1 MEREVKNKAASIR
14 AKLMNIARAEK
25 IDFDFLL
32 LRYFQERFLYRL
44 AISEF
49 SDRFILKGGLLLI
62 CLKMPRSRP
71 TKDIDFLAK
80 EIKNDPAELEHIF
93 RSITA
98 ISCNDGVKFTS
109 SSLISEQIKE
119 NADYEGIRIKIDATL
134 GQARKKLQMDI
145 GFGDVIIPR
154 AMRIEFPTLLEEKP
168 PRIKVYSIESIIS
181 EKFEA
186 MVKLAMVNSR
196 MKDFYDIY
204 TLSVNYNFQS
214 DRLKKAIESTFQ
226 RRNTFIPVNLLVFRS
241 EFHRDEEKQ
250 RQWSAFLRKS
260 RLHDVNQG
268 FNEIMERITSFLKP
282 IVDSIKDKNKG
293 NKIWD
298 AKAGCWKK

>member
-1 MEREVKNKAASIR
+1 MEREVKNKAASVR

-62 CLKMPRSRP
+62 CLKMPMSRP
-71 TKDIDFLAK
+71 TKDIDFLAE
-80 EIKNDPAELEHIF
+80 EIKNDPVELEHIF

-98 ISCNDGVKFTS
+98 ISCNDGVKFIS
-109 SSLISEQIKE
+109 SSLLSEKIKE
-119 NADYEGIRIKIDATL
+119 NADYEEIRIKIDATL

-154 AMRIEFPTLLEEKP
+154 AMQMEFPTLLEEKP
-168 PRIKVYSIESIIS
+168 PRIKVYSIESVIS

-196 MKDFYDIY
+196 IKDFYDIY
-204 TLSVNYNFQS
+204 TLSVSYNFQS

-226 RRNTFIPVNLLVFRS
+226 RRNTFIPDNLLVFRS

-250 RQWSAFLRKS
+250 MQWSAFLRKS
-260 RLHDVNQG
+260 RLHNVNQE
-268 FNEIMERITSFLKP
+268 FNEIMERITFFLKP
-282 IVDSIKDKNKG
+282 IVDSIKDKNKE

-298 AKAGCWKK
+298 AIAGCWKK

>member
-1 MEREVKNKAASIR
+1 TI
-14 AKLMNIARAEK
+14 
-25 IDFDFLL
+25 
-32 LRYFQERFLYRL
+32 
-44 AISEF
+44 
-49 SDRFILKGGLLLI
+49 
-62 CLKMPRSRP
+62 SRP

-98 ISCNDGVKFTS
+98 ISCNDGVIFNS

-119 NADYEGIRIKIDATL
+119 NADHEGIRIKIDATL
-134 GQARKKLQMDI
+134 SQARKKLQMDI

-154 AMRIEFPTLLEEKP
+154 AMQMEFSTLLEEKP

-196 MKDFYDIY
+196 IKDFYDIY
-204 TLSVNYNFQS
+204 TLSVSYNFRS

-226 RRNTFIPVNLLVFRS
+226 RRKTFIPDNPLVFRS
-241 EFHRDEEKQ
+241 EFHKDEEKQ

-282 IVDSIKDKNKG
+282 IVDSIKDKNKE

-298 AKAGCWKK
+298 AITGCWKK

>member
-1 MEREVKNKAASIR
+1 MKVASTAPGLERSPSGLSI
-14 AKLMNIARAEK
+14 L
-25 IDFDFLL
+25 
-32 LRYFQERFLYRL
+32 
-44 AISEF
+44 
-49 SDRFILKGGLLLI
+49 
-62 CLKMPRSRP
+62 
-71 TKDIDFLAK
+71 
-80 EIKNDPAELEHIF
+80 KNDPAELEHIF

-98 ISCNDGVKFTS
+98 ISCNDGVKFIS

-119 NADYEGIRIKIDATL
+119 NVDYEGIRIKIDATL
-134 GQARKKLQMDI
+134 GQARKKLHMDI

-154 AMRIEFPTLLEEKP
+154 AMRMEFPTLLEEKP

-204 TLSVNYNFQS
+204 TLSVSYNFQS
-214 DRLKKAIESTFQ
+214 DRLKKAIESTFY
-226 RRNTFIPVNLLVFRS
+226 RRKTSIPDNPLIFRLK
-241 EFHRDEEKQ
+241 FHRDEEKQ

-260 RLHDVNQG
+260 RLQDVNQD
-268 FNEIMERITSFLKP
+268 FNEIIERITSFLKP
-282 IVDSIKDKNKG
+282 IVVSIKDKNKE

-298 AKAGCWKK
+298 AIAGCWKK